1 MGKRGK
7 EREERKGEGE
17 KRKIERRK
25 DKPRENFGAD
35 ALTTYRSRL
44 LFFLVRPRVFLY
56 SLPAR
61 SCRSIFSRFTLNHKY
76 KSQERALSGK
86 SRDHRSSS
94 LPLSLS
100 FCFRV
105 VDTVASYGVYVRV
118 CTCVCTTP
126 RVLLAHTLGDSE
138 CTAGV
143 RRKPLPRILLMFL
156 QVRSICPDALFVR
169 SRRQK
174 NFQFATLQTS
184 R

>member
-1 MGKRGK
+1 MKGKRGK

-86 SRDHRSSS
+86 SRDHQSSS
-94 LPLSLS
+94 LSLSLS
-100 FCFRV
+100 VF
-105 VDTVASYGVYVRV
+105 ASWIPSHPTV
-118 CTCVCTTP
+118 CTCVYVHACVQL
-126 RVLLAHTLGDSE
+126 RVSCLRTRLG
-138 CTAGV
+138 TANV
-143 RRKPLPRILLMFL
+143 RL
-156 QVRSICPDALFVR
+156 V
-169 SRRQK
+169 
-174 NFQFATLQTS
+174 
-184 R
+184 